1 MNSSTTLQESLPE
14 RQLGK
19 QLCREHGTSGEAEDS
34 QFYCLGNPCGKDVSL
49 HMSKIFLVHI
59 CAAGCSWDSIS
70 GQRAFGRHRPSLSLL
85 GGAMSVL
92 EAMM

>member
-1 MNSSTTLQESLPE
+1 MNSRTTLQESLPE

-34 QFYCLGNPCGKDVSL
+34 QFYGKDVSL

-85 GGAMSVL
+85 GGAMSVS